1 MIGFIGLSH
10 LGLNYS
16 LATAA
21 KGFEV
26 VCYDPDT
33 ALVGRLREGIIPIEE
48 PGFRELFSEH
58 RARLHY
64 TSEAGEIGKCEL
76 VFYAQDVPTN
86 ERNESDLGPLSALI
100 ESTARFLAGG
110 AAAIVMSQVR
120 PGYMR
125 EIEGR
130 TKTPAGTWHYQVETL
145 IFGAAV
151 QRALEPERFIIGA
164 HSPEAPLPEAYRAW
178 LRAFPCPLLVMRY
191 ESAEL
196 AKIAINCFLVSTI
209 STTNTLAELCEAIG
223 ADWGEIAAALRLDR
237 RIGPNAYLKPGL
249 GISGGNL
256 ERDLI
261 TVKGLA
267 AEHGTDAGIV
277 DTWQRN
283 SAHAKFW
290 ALRVLERELLHRN
303 PMARIAVWGLAY
315 KQDTHSTRNS
325 ASIELIRTLS
335 ACEIHSYDPV
345 AKVEGPRFPNL
356 TVHPDPLGA
365 LEGAS
370 ALVIMTA
377 WGEFSKIA
385 PADIRARLT
394 GNLVVDP
401 FATLSPGACA
411 AVGLSQFRLGATG
424 AP

>member
-33 ALVGRLREGIIPIEE
+33 ALVGRLREGVIPIEE

-58 RARLHY
+58 RPRLRF
-64 TSEAGEIGKCEL
+64 TSDSAEIGNCEL
-76 VFYAQDVPTN
+76 VFYALDVSTN
-86 ERNESDLGPLSALI
+86 ERNESDLVPLSSLI
-100 ESTARFLAGG
+100 ESTARFLAEG

-125 EIEGR
+125 ELVAR
-130 TKTPAGTWHYQVETL
+130 TRAKAGSWHYQVETL

-151 QRALEPERFIIGA
+151 RRAMEPERFIIGA
-164 HSPEAPLPEAYRAW
+164 EAPETPLPEAYRAW
-178 LRAFPCPLLVMRY
+178 LGKFPCPLLVMRY

-196 AKIAINCFLVSTI
+196 AKIAINCFLVSTV

-237 RIGPNAYLKPGL
+237 RIGPHAYLKPGL
-249 GISGGNL
+249 GIAGGNL
-256 ERDLI
+256 ERDLV
-261 TVKGLA
+261 TVKDLA
-267 AEHGTDAGIV
+267 AENGTDAEIV
-277 DTWQRN
+277 DAWQQN

-290 ALRVLERELLHRN
+290 AVRVLERELLHRN
-303 PMARIAVWGLAY
+303 PTARIAVWGLAY
-315 KQDTHSTRNS
+315 KQDTHSTKNS

-335 ACEIHSYDPV
+335 GCEIRAYDPV
-345 AKVEGPRFPNL
+345 AKLEGSHFPNL

-365 LEGAS
+365 VAGAA

-377 WGEFSKIA
+377 WEEFSRIA
-385 PADIRARLT
+385 PADIRERLT
-394 GNLVVDP
+394 GTLVVDP
-401 FATLSPGACA
+401 FATLSHGACA
-411 AVGLSQFRLGATG
+411 AAGLRHFRLGA
-424 AP
+424 AQAS